1 MTLEQRIVAAVAA
14 GAEHKRRL
22 AAGRSEI
29 EDYAAP
35 RGCRCIDGARR
46 EMKQA
51 GTLAGAADSGH
62 LR

>member
-35 RGCRCIDGARR
+35 VG
-46 EMKQA
+46 
-51 GTLAGAADSGH
+51 AGA
-62 LR
+62 LTELVEK